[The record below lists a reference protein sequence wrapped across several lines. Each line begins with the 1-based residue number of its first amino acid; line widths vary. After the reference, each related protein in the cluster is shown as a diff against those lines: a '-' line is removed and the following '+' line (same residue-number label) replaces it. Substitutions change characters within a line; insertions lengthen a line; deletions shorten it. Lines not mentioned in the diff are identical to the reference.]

1 MGYALR
7 TDRYCYVAWFAEDYD
22 KNKVLPTA
30 RPTAKELYDYEQDQ
44 NEEINFTVRAD
55 HQAVLRQ
62 HRGYM
67 KEFLASQRQSR

>member
-22 KNKVLPTA
+22 KNKILSTA
-30 RPTAKELYDYEQDQ
+30 RRIAEELYDCKEDPNQ
-44 NEEINFTVRAD
+44 EINFAMRAD
-55 HQAVLRQ
+55 HRAVLKEHQ
-62 HRGYM
+62 GYM